1 MPKTDFSVIIY
12 TMKIKVSE
20 NLHEL
25 AQRFEKYGQLFVVG
39 GYVRNS
45 LLGFTETD
53 IDIASRLSPEKIS
66 SILKNTKFEIIEKLP
81 KVGTVKIKC
90 GDEIYEHTTFRRD
103 NYFADG
109 NHDVESVNYVDDLRE
124 DAMRRDF
131 TINALYY
138 EILTEKIVDIYSGL
152 HDLRNGVI
160 RTVEVPGYVLAH
172 DGVRILRMVRQ
183 ASELDFKIDYATF
196 ATAKKNTRLLA
207 DISPYRKFSELLSI
221 LTSSRKY
228 PVSKRDSSVKGLTY
242 FNDLR
247 IWQYF
252 YVPASKIK
260 LRMVKKLDVE
270 NALYGL
276 LIDIIDTV
284 NPDCIEYFIKD
295 LLGKNGFN
303 QPNAFIT
310 LTNHIICGYYDALN
324 RMNNKHY
331 FFKYF
336 NYFDRIGQLLI
347 AKSKKLYSK
356 YKFFQSYI
364 IKHQLPISLKE
375 LALNGNDLKS
385 VLPDLPERKY
395 SQVLYGLLEK
405 VFDGVVTN
413 EKEALIAELKTIK
426 FQGETKTHSMNEN
439 E

>member
-1 MPKTDFSVIIY
+1 
-12 TMKIKVSE
+12 MKIKVSE
-20 NLHEL
+20 NLKEL
-25 AQRFEKYGQLFVVG
+25 AQKFEKHGQLFVVG

-45 LLGFTETD
+45 LLGFTATD
-53 IDIASRLSPEKIS
+53 IDIASRLSPEKVAQ
-66 SILKNTKFEIIEKLP
+66 ILKNTKFEIVEKLP
-81 KVGTVKIKC
+81 QFGSVKIKC
-90 GDEIYEHTTFRRD
+90 GDEIYEHTTFRKD
-103 NYFADG
+103 NYFSGGD
-109 NHDVESVNYVDDLRE
+109 HTVESVDYVTDLRE

-131 TINALYY
+131 TVNSLYY

-152 HDLRNGVI
+152 HDLRNGII

-183 ASELDFKIDYATF
+183 ASELGFKIDYATF

-207 DISPYRKFSELLSI
+207 DISPYRKFEELKSI
-221 LTSSRKY
+221 LTSSQKY
-228 PVSKRDSSVKGLTY
+228 PISKRNSNVKGLSY

-252 YVPASKIK
+252 FVPASRIK
-260 LRMVKKLDVE
+260 LRMIKKLDVE
-270 NALYGL
+270 NAFYGL
-276 LIDIIDTV
+276 LIDIIDTI

-324 RMNNKHY
+324 RMNNKQY

-336 NYFDRIGQLLI
+336 NYFNRIGELLS

-375 LALNGNDLKS
+375 LNLNGNDLKQEF
-385 VLPDLPERKY
+385 PDIPERKY
-395 SQVLYGLLEK
+395 NQILLTLLEK
-405 VFDGVVTN
+405 VFDGEVSN
-413 EKEALIAELKTIK
+413 DKESLIAEMKALRDLRV
-426 FQGETKTHSMNEN
+426 GN
-439 E
+439 

>member
-1 MPKTDFSVIIY
+1 
-12 TMKIKVSE
+12 MKIKVSE
-20 NLHEL
+20 NLREL
-25 AQRFEKYGQLFVVG
+25 AERFAKYGQLFVVG

-45 LLGFTETD
+45 LLGFSATD

-66 SILKNTKFEIIEKLP
+66 SILKNTKFEIVEKFPEL
-81 KVGTVKIKC
+81 GAVKIKC
-90 GDEIYEHTTFRRD
+90 GDEVYEHTTFRKD
-103 NYFADG
+103 NYYSGGMHNVA
-109 NHDVESVNYVDDLRE
+109 SVDYVDDLRE

-131 TINALYY
+131 TVNALYY
-138 EILTEKIVDIYSGL
+138 EILTEKIIDVYSGL
-152 HDLRNGVI
+152 LDLKNGVI

-183 ASELDFKIDYATF
+183 ASELNFKIDYATF
-196 ATAKKNTRLLA
+196 ATAKKNTSLLA
-207 DISPYRKFSELLSI
+207 DISPYRKFSELISI
-221 LTSSRKY
+221 LTSPKRY
-228 PVSKRDSSVKGLTY
+228 PVSKKDANVQGLSY

-252 YVPASKIK
+252 HVPASRVRLK
-260 LRMVKKLDVE
+260 MVKKLDVE

-276 LIDIIDTV
+276 LIDIIDTI

-303 QPNAFIT
+303 QPTSFIT

-324 RMNNKHY
+324 KMNNKHY

-336 NYFDRIGQLLI
+336 NYFDRIGELLI

-375 LALNGNDLKS
+375 LEINGNDIKREC
-385 VLPDLPERKY
+385 PDVPEKKY
-395 SQVLYGLLEK
+395 NAVLYELLEK
-405 VFDGVVTN
+405 VFDGEIQN
-413 EKEALIAELKTIK
+413 EKETLIAEIK
-426 FQGETKTHSMNEN
+426 KNTLTHK
-439 E
+439 